1 MRCRICIGRILAYV
15 TGLVGHELLVRNEY
29 ENRILRA
36 RFKAR
41 LQLSD
46 AERDTLGEI
55 GHRLGR
61 KVLAEV
67 ANVARPD
74 TILAWYRKMVAR
86 KFDRSQA
93 GRGPG
98 RPRISR
104 KVEQLIV
111 RMAEENRDWGYDRI
125 VGTLANLGYAVCDQ
139 TVGNVLQRHRLPP
152 APERKRTTTWPAFI
166 RTHLALLA
174 DRLLH
179 CRGSHVTRA
188 DHLLRAVFYPS

>member
-1 MRCRICIGRILAYV
+1 V

-29 ENRILRA
+29 ENCILRA
-36 RFKAR
+36 RVKAR

-86 KFDRSQA
+86 KFDRSHRPPLSA
-93 GRGPG
+93 SVRPLG
-98 RPRISR
+98 RPSFGPIWRCWREPTSSLPRFSR
-104 KVEQLIV
+104 
-111 RMAEENRDWGYDRI
+111 
-125 VGTLANLGYAVCDQ
+125 YA
-139 TVGNVLQRHRLPP
+139 G
-152 APERKRTTTWPAFI
+152 
-166 RTHLALLA
+166 
-174 DRLLH
+174 
-179 CRGSHVTRA
+179 
-188 DHLLRAVFYPS
+188 